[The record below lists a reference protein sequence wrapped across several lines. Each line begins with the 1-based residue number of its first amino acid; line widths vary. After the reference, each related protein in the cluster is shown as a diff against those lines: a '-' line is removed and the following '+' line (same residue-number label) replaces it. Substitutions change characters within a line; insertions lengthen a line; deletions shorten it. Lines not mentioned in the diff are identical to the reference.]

1 MQLEFLTLDFTSGS
15 NNTITLSAV
24 DHVGNEL
31 SSSPQLSVN
40 VPQGINHFQR
50 FENLKTSVYWAAV
63 RGDFELKIVISREG
77 SNSFKVMS
85 LF

>member
-1 MQLEFLTLDFTSGS
+1 MSFGVMNMLFPFLYLATTESAGPSKELLLSNMQLEFLTLDFTSGS

-50 FENLKTSVYWAAV
+50 FENS
-63 RGDFELKIVISREG
+63 
-77 SNSFKVMS
+77 
-85 LF
+85 